1 MEFPGCQGAR
11 DDMTER
17 GDMRLWRPSTMR
29 GRYEVERIGLADS
42 IQALRAEL
50 SEAMLKAEGDA
61 IQFPVGEVHLQF
73 QVGVTKDAKAKGGAR
88 FWIVE
93 LGAEAGYAAESIQH
107 ISLTLEPPVDAV
119 GERVLVARGFDE
131 AP

>member
-1 MEFPGCQGAR
+1 MPRSA
-11 DDMTER
+11 MT
-17 GDMRLWRPSTMR
+17 WRSAATCDYGIRAQMR
-29 GRYEVERIGLADS
+29 GRCEVERIGLADS

-61 IQFPVGEVHLQF
+61 IQFPVGEVHLEF

-107 ISLTLEPPVDAV
+107 ISVTLEPPVNAA

>member
-1 MEFPGCQGAR
+1 MTLKRQLEEVAVGADR
-11 DDMTER
+11 SGHT
-17 GDMRLWRPSTMR
+17 
-29 GRYEVERIGLADS
+29 

-50 SEAMLKAEGDA
+50 SEAMLKAEMDP
-61 IQFPVGEVHLQF
+61 IQFPVGEVHLEF

-107 ISLTLEPPVDAV
+107 ISVTLEPPVDAA

>member
-1 MEFPGCQGAR
+1 
-11 DDMTER
+11 
-17 GDMRLWRPSTMR
+17 
-29 GRYEVERIGLADS
+29 VERIGLADS

-61 IQFPVGEVHLQF
+61 IQFPVGEVHLDF
-73 QVGVTKDAKAKGGAR
+73 QVGVTKDAKARGGAR

-107 ISLTLEPPVDAV
+107 ISVTLEPPVNAA

>member
-1 MEFPGCQGAR
+1 MASEHDAR
-11 DDMTER
+11 EVR
-17 GDMRLWRPSTMR
+17 
-29 GRYEVERIGLADS
+29 VERIGLADS

-50 SEAMLKAEGDA
+50 SEAMLKADGDA
-61 IQFPVGEVHLQF
+61 IQFPVGEVHLEF

-107 ISLTLEPPVDAV
+107 ISVTLEPSVDAA